1 MAAVWPNHAAG
12 FLRSNYQADAKNS
25 SRKSFLYETSN
36 QMLLYVNL
44 LHLNQSR
51 VYSLQR
57 CLGHKNAKIRQD

>member
-1 MAAVWPNHAAG
+1 MAAVWPNHAAS

-25 SRKSFLYETSN
+25 CRKSFLYETSN
-36 QMLLYVNL
+36 QMV

-57 CLGHKNAKIRQD
+57 CLGHKPAKIRQD